1 MKILYGIQ
9 GTGHGHISRAR
20 EILPELSEIADI
32 DVLVSGYNCKMT
44 LDDRPIIHKRGL
56 SLAYDSK
63 GGVSNLQTA
72 LKIRPVTFLKD
83 IHSLDVSRYD
93 LIISD
98 YEPVTA
104 WASHNK
110 LAPAVALSHQA
121 SFLSKN
127 SPRPKRTS
135 LLAEQILK
143 NFAPCKHAVGF
154 HFLRYDSFI
163 LPPVIRK
170 EVLELEVEKGKHI
183 TVYLP
188 AFHHDTLF
196 TLFSQLKSVEWHIF
210 SPSCSEIIE
219 RENVI
224 MHPVGNRPFLKSMRS
239 GMGVITSAG
248 FETCAETMYLGKKLL
263 VIPIRNQYEQLCNAA
278 ALKEM
283 GVHVIKRV
291 NKNFV
296 KRVQEW
302 LDDPRVIT
310 IQDIADID
318 TLVQELLEYADVSA
332 CPKNW
337 SNKMQSLPETMA

>member
-1 MKILYGIQ
+1 MNILYGIQ

-20 EILPELSEIADI
+20 EILPKLTELADI

-63 GGVSNLQTA
+63 GGVSYLQTA
-72 LKIRPVTFLKD
+72 LKIQPVTFLKD
-83 IHSLDVSRYD
+83 IHSIDLNRYD

-98 YEPVTA
+98 FEPVTA
-104 WASHNK
+104 WASLNK
-110 LAPAVALSHQA
+110 DVPAIALSHQA
-121 SFLSKN
+121 SFLSN
-127 SPRPKRTS
+127 HSPRPKHKS
-135 LLAEQILK
+135 LFAEQILK
-143 NFAPCKHAVGF
+143 NFAPCKHALGF

-170 EVLELEVEKGKHI
+170 EVLELEVENGKHI

-188 AFHHDTLF
+188 AFHHETLF
-196 TLFSQLKSVEWHIF
+196 SLFSQLKNVDWHLF

-224 MHPVGNRPFLKSMRS
+224 VHPVGNRPFLKSMRS

-248 FETCAETMYLGKKLL
+248 FETCAESMYLGKKLL
-263 VIPIRNQYEQLCNAA
+263 VIPIKNQYEQLCNAA

-283 GVHVIKRV
+283 GVHVVKRV
-291 NKNFV
+291 NRDFV
-296 KRVQEW
+296 RHVQEW
-302 LDDPRVIT
+302 LDNSRAVT
-310 IQDIADID
+310 IKDIADID
-318 TLVQELLEYADVSA
+318 SLAQNLLEYADNSSSSKKRVLKSTA
-332 CPKNW
+332 
-337 SNKMQSLPETMA
+337 LT

>member
-1 MKILYGIQ
+1 MNILYGIQ

-20 EILPELSEIADI
+20 EILPKLTELADI

-63 GGVSNLQTA
+63 GGVSYLQTA
-72 LKIRPVTFLKD
+72 LKIQPVTFLKD
-83 IHSLDVSRYD
+83 IHSIDLNRYD

-98 YEPVTA
+98 FEPVTA
-104 WASHNK
+104 WASLNK
-110 LAPAVALSHQA
+110 DVPAIALSHQA
-121 SFLSKN
+121 SFLSN
-127 SPRPKRTS
+127 HSPRPKHKS
-135 LLAEQILK
+135 LFAEQILK
-143 NFAPCKHAVGF
+143 NFAPCKHALGF

-170 EVLELEVEKGKHI
+170 EVLELEVENGKHI

-188 AFHHDTLF
+188 AFHHETLF
-196 TLFSQLKSVEWHIF
+196 SLFSQLKNVDWHLF

-224 MHPVGNRPFLKSMRS
+224 VHPVGNRPFLKSMRS

-248 FETCAETMYLGKKLL
+248 FETCAESMYLGKKLL
-263 VIPIRNQYEQLCNAA
+263 VIPIKNQYEQLCNAA

-283 GVHVIKRV
+283 GVHVVKRV
-291 NKNFV
+291 NKDFV
-296 KRVQEW
+296 RHVQEW
-302 LDDPRVIT
+302 LDNSRAVT
-310 IQDIADID
+310 IKDIADID
-318 TLVQELLEYADVSA
+318 SLAQNLLEYADKLAGSQKRFQKSTA
-332 CPKNW
+332 
-337 SNKMQSLPETMA
+337 LT